1 MIVILLVV
9 LTFIVGITVE
19 YYIKRPKKGAVSAA
33 RSTNNFSQTKII
45 NMLPDG
51 VFLQPS
57 FTWSKI
63 QETGNLEL
71 GIHPILMGLIGEPE
85 KVEILEQGKTVK
97 KGDTIIK
104 LHKDSKQLS
113 VKAPVTGRILSA
125 NPNFHKT
132 SWENLA
138 QTGIYGIKPDNMSA
152 EISNWFIAEKSREWL
167 NEKFQQMKNYFV
179 RSLPQKQMG
188 LTMADGGELPFG
200 VLTKFDKKIWQD
212 FEKSFLAE

>member
-9 LTFIVGITVE
+9 LTFIIGMTID
-19 YYIKRPKKGAVSAA
+19 YYIKHPKKVPVSAPGRA
-33 RSTNNFSQTKII
+33 NNFSQTKIM

-71 GIHPILMGLIGEPE
+71 GIHPILMGLVGDPE
-85 KVEILEQGKTVK
+85 KVETLEQGKKVK

-104 LHKDSKQLS
+104 LYKDSKQLN
-113 VKAPVTGRILSA
+113 VKAPVSGSILST

-138 QTGIYGIKPDNMSA
+138 QTVIYGIKPDNMSA
-152 EISNWFIAEKSREWL
+152 EISNWFIAEKSRDWL
-167 NEKFQQMKNYFV
+167 NEKFEEMKNFFI
-179 RSLPQKQMG
+179 RSLPQQQVG

-200 VLTKFDKKIWQD
+200 ILTKFDKKVWQD
-212 FEKSFLAE
+212 FEKKFFN

>member
-9 LTFIVGITVE
+9 LTFIIGITVE
-19 YYIKRPKKGAVSAA
+19 YYIKRPKKVAVSAA
-33 RSTNNFSQTKII
+33 RRTNNFSQTKII

-63 QETGNLEL
+63 QESGNLEL

-85 KVEILEQGKTVK
+85 KVETVEQGKKVK

-104 LHKDSKQLS
+104 LHKDSKQLN
-113 VKAPVTGRILSA
+113 VKAPVSGSILST

-132 SWENLA
+132 SWEDLA
-138 QTGIYGIKPDNMSA
+138 RTGIYGIKPDNMSA

-167 NEKFQQMKNYFV
+167 NEKFQQMKNFFV
-179 RSLPQKQMG
+179 RNLPQKQMG

-212 FEKSFLAE
+212 FEKFFLTE